1 MQKTGN
7 KTENTA
13 KRRKMQKKA
22 NEEQVQQRITKNG

>member
-13 KRRKMQKKA
+13 KRRKMQKQA
-22 NEEQVQQRITKNG
+22 NEEQEQQRITKNG